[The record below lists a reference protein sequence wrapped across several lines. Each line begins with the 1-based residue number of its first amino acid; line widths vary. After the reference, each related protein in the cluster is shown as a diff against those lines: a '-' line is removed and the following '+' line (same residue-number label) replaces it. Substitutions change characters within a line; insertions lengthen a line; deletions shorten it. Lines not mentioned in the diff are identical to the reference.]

1 MKRLAMTLMVFGVL
15 LLFGVAAVNAGA
27 GNTTVEIDPDGPP
40 ITVVISEPDGIA
52 AIFFLPAGGLG
63 FIADFLCIGPT
74 TESSFQFNADDFPL
88 TLNVTDCDGDSTEFV
103 VELPS
108 VGGTTSFLTGDSGSS
123 TGTIALLAGGV
134 AAAVAIAASSWYTR
148 RRWLG
153 S

>member
-1 MKRLAMTLMVFGVL
+1 MKRLATTLMVFGVL

-52 AIFFLPAGGLG
+52 AIFFLPAGGFG

-74 TESSFQFNADDFPL
+74 TESSFQFNEDDFPL

-108 VGGTTSFLTGDSGSS
+108 VGGIIYGFLWAS
-123 TGTIALLAGGV
+123 TAPSTLHL
-134 AAAVAIAASSWYTR
+134 
-148 RRWLG
+148 
-153 S
+153 